1 MLPGFGRPES
11 AANKNWNDPAAT
23 RRTETAPRLYRA
35 AVPTSRETTGPKGTE
50 PAQRPS
56 REAATP
62 ETATPEAS
70 SPDSFLLDE
79 LVAAVRDH
87 AGLRA
92 KGAIGAVRRAVE
104 VSDPVTG
111 PGDDGAVVEVP
122 AGGSVVVCG
131 EAMHPAFV
139 ASDPRAAG
147 IAAVLANVNDLAA
160 MGAVPRAIVNT
171 VVAAG
176 SVAAEALG
184 GMAEAARL
192 YDVPIVG
199 GHITE
204 HEGEPALSAFAV
216 GDVERVL
223 SVSRV
228 RAGQHLVFACCV
240 DGRMRADFDFFTSIG
255 TRGPRLAADV
265 RLLARAA
272 RDDLASAAKD
282 VSMAGSIGSLAM
294 LLEPGRLGADIDLD
308 KLPLPAGVSLDRWLT
323 CFATYAF
330 WLTTDRPEQC
340 VDLFRSAG
348 LAAAAAGTVTN
359 RGLLTVQHRDER
371 REVFDL
377 RREPITGLW

>member
-1 MLPGFGRPES
+1 MTPLRRDGLAP
-11 AANKNWNDPAAT
+11 T
-23 RRTETAPRLYRA
+23 RARSWPTEIAPRLYRA
-35 AVPTSRETTGPKGTE
+35 AVPTSRETTGPKRTD

-56 REAATP
+56 REAATL
-62 ETATPEAS
+62 ETATPHAPS
-70 SPDSFLLDE
+70 LDE

-92 KGAIGAVRRAVE
+92 KGAIGAVRRVVE
-104 VSDPVTG
+104 ISDPVTG
-111 PGDDGAVVEVP
+111 PGDDGAVVEMA

-147 IAAVLANVNDLAA
+147 MAAVLANVNDLAA

-171 VVAAG
+171 VVATG
-176 SVAAEALG
+176 AAATEALG

-192 YDVPIVG
+192 YGVPIVG

-204 HEGEPALSAFAV
+204 HGGEPALSAFAV
-216 GDVERVL
+216 GDADRVL
-223 SVSRV
+223 SVSRA
-228 RAGQHLVFACCV
+228 RAGQHLVFAGCV
-240 DGRMRADFDFFTSIG
+240 DGRMRTGFDFFTSIG
-255 TRGPRLAADV
+255 ARGPRLAADV

-294 LLEPGRLGADIDLD
+294 LLEPSKLGADIDLD
-308 KLPLPAGVSLDRWLT
+308 KLPTPAGVSLDRWLT
-323 CFATYAF
+323 CFPTYAF
-330 WLTTDRPEQC
+330 WLTTDHPEQC

-348 LAAAAAGTVTN
+348 LAAAAAGTVTD
-359 RGLLTVQHRDER
+359 RGVLTVQHRYESR
-371 REVFDL
+371 KVFDL
-377 RREPITGLW
+377 EREPITGLW